1 MMRAFGGI
9 VAALWL
15 SACSK
20 DAVPSAQQSTQRVEV
35 ESDIVFAPSEPT
47 PAFVPPQ
54 REVCPHGYRP
64 VEGSC
69 VHHAYVAADD
79 ASLASALAAYRRGA
93 VPPMLGPEKP
103 KAPPERRP
111 LPLDPGSLSKR
122 AALDA
127 GVARERRVA
136 ELDAMIAV
144 AKEKLRER
152 DERSKAKKVESPKPP
167 AVAASS
173 NPASGSAAAQGAA
186 GFTGQAP
193 NTGDPTQARLS
204 ELSQLASQL
213 PPEQLQEI
221 TAQLSK
227 AGIDARELEVLLQS
241 ARTAEPAP

>member
-1 MMRAFGGI
+1 MMRAFWGI

-20 DAVPSAQQSTQRVEV
+20 DAVPIPQQSSQRVEV

-47 PAFVPPQ
+47 PAFVPTQ
-54 REVCPHGYRP
+54 QGVCLHEYRP

-79 ASLASALAAYRRGA
+79 ASLASALAAYRSGA
-93 VPPMLGPEKP
+93 VPPMLGPSKP
-103 KAPPERRP
+103 QAAPERKQVP
-111 LPLDPGSLSKR
+111 LGPGSLSTR
-122 AALDA
+122 ATTDA
-127 GVARERRVA
+127 SIARERRVA

-152 DERSKAKKVESPKPP
+152 DERSKARKVESPKP
-167 AVAASS
+167 AVVAATS
-173 NPASGSAAAQGAA
+173 NPAPPLAAGAGAA
-186 GFTGQAP
+186 GSVGSAP
-193 NTGDPTQARLS
+193 NAADPTQARLS

-227 AGIDARELEVLLQS
+227 AGIDARELELLIRA